1 MVKIQVKGTI
11 ISNDNKW
18 LYDWFEMDSTS
29 PRDIDSKLEEANG
42 QDITVEINSGGG
54 SVFAGS
60 EIYTRL
66 KAYTGDVKVEIVGLA
81 ASAASVI
88 AMAGRHVSISPTAQI
103 MIHNATSSANGDYR
117 DMEHSADILKNV
129 NESIASSYILKTQLD
144 KETLLGLMDK
154 ETWMTADKAC
164 ELGFADEIMF
174 KQPTLTNDVGFIL
187 PQNIIDTVKNE
198 RIKLNNLMV
207 ENEKLK
213 IELLEKE

>member
-164 ELGFADEIMF
+164 ELGFADEVMF

-187 PQNIIDTVKNE
+187 PQNIIDTVKKE

-207 ENEKLK
+207 ENENLK
-213 IELLEKE
+213 IKLLEKE

>member
-164 ELGFADEIMF
+164 EFGFADEIMF